1 MTDLALNILSGLVG
15 ALFGAFIGIYAVRYS
30 HVLQAEAALRNL
42 LVAQRIAVRM
52 LRSEET
58 QKQLQSDFLAIYQ
71 AYQNLRSVAGWRR
84 RSMLD
89 AAWRNYKGNYEDVM
103 PLFGE
108 QTVEFSEISGK
119 GTCEGYSFRHEEVSE
134 KIENFLKCLG

>member
-1 MTDLALNILSGLVG
+1 MTDLVLNLLLGLVG
-15 ALFGAFIGIYAVRYS
+15 ALIGAFTGIYAVRHS

-52 LRSEET
+52 LGSEET
-58 QKQLQSDFLAIYQ
+58 RKKQQSDFLAIYQ

-84 RSMLD
+84 RRVLD
-89 AAWRNYKGNYEDVM
+89 AAWRNYKGNYEDVV

-108 QTVEFSEISGK
+108 QTVESSG
-119 GTCEGYSFRHEEVSE
+119 TSTSVEGRSFTREEVME
-134 KIENFLKCLG
+134 KIEHFLKCLS

>member
-1 MTDLALNILSGLVG
+1 MALNLLSGLVG
-15 ALFGAFIGIYAVRYS
+15 ALIGAFAGIYAVRHS

-52 LRSEET
+52 LGSEET
-58 QKQLQSDFLAIYQ
+58 KKQQQSDFLTIYQ

-84 RSMLD
+84 RRALD
-89 AAWRNYKGNYEDVM
+89 AAWRNYKGNYEDVV

-108 QTVEFSEISGK
+108 QTVESSGTSTSVK
-119 GTCEGYSFRHEEVSE
+119 GRSFTREEVLE
-134 KIENFLKCLG
+134 KIERFLKCLG

>member
-1 MTDLALNILSGLVG
+1 MTNMALNLLSGLVG
-15 ALFGAFIGIYAVRYS
+15 ALIGAFAGIYAVRHS

-52 LRSEET
+52 LDSEET
-58 QKQLQSDFLAIYQ
+58 RKQQQSDFLAIYQ

-84 RSMLD
+84 RRALD
-89 AAWRNYKGNYEDVM
+89 AAWRNYKGNYEDVV

-108 QTVEFSEISGK
+108 QTVESSGTSTSVK
-119 GTCEGYSFRHEEVSE
+119 GRSFTREEVLE
-134 KIENFLKCLG
+134 KIEHFLKCLG